1 MKWSVL
7 SALRSLLSKYTPST
21 KGASRSKAP
30 WRWWTRKPLTFGAKG
45 ELAAQKH
52 LRSCGHRIL
61 DTNYTH
67 KLGELDI
74 ISEHHGII
82 VFTEVKARTE
92 SEGFRPA
99 DNLGPAKI
107 RKLRRMAEIYL
118 KHRALTDR
126 QVQFDVIELVY
137 PEGGRGKPKIEHF
150 ERAF

>member
-1 MKWSVL
+1 M
-7 SALRSLLSKYTPST
+7 
-21 KGASRSKAP
+21 
-30 WRWWTRKPLTFGAKG
+30 RKPLPFGAKG
-45 ELAAQKH
+45 ELAARKH
-52 LRSCGHRIL
+52 LRSRGHRIL

-74 ISEHHGII
+74 VSEHNGSI
-82 VFTEVKARTE
+82 VFTEVKARTK

-107 RKLRRMAEIYL
+107 RKLRRIAEIYL

-126 QVQFDVIELVY
+126 PVQFDVIELVY
-137 PEGGRGKPKIEHF
+137 PAGGRRKPKIDHF

>member
-1 MKWSVL
+1 M
-7 SALRSLLSKYTPST
+7 
-21 KGASRSKAP
+21 
-30 WRWWTRKPLTFGAKG
+30 RKPLPLGARG
-45 ELAAQKH
+45 ELAARKH
-52 LRSCGHRIL
+52 LRSRGHRIL

-74 ISEHHGII
+74 VSERHGSII
-82 VFTEVKARTE
+82 FTEVKARIE

-107 RKLRRMAEIYL
+107 RKLRRIAEIYL

-126 QVQFDVIELVY
+126 LVQFDVIELVY
-137 PEGGRGKPKIEHF
+137 PVEGRGKPKIEHF